1 MHKTKTNCPD
11 DFTKNISAA
20 SNHTF
25 TSSLVH
31 LKFHLQGVLTKKK
44 KKKKE
49 RGIGNYTRNF
59 KQLEINK
66 LRKMLRLSMK
76 N

>member
-31 LKFHLQGVLTKKK
+31 LKFHIQGVLTKKK
-44 KKKKE
+44 KRKKKRE
-49 RGIGNYTRNF
+49 A
-59 KQLEINK
+59 LETILVISSNWKLINK
-66 LRKMLRLSMK
+66 ERCCAFP
-76 N
+76 

>member
-1 MHKTKTNCPD
+1 MINNKKKKKGASIGMHKTKTNCPD

-44 KKKKE
+44 KEKEKKA
-49 RGIGNYTRNF
+49 
-59 KQLEINK
+59 LETI
-66 LRKMLRLSMK
+66 LVIS
-76 N
+76 

>member
-31 LKFHLQGVLTKKK
+31 LKFHLQESFNKKK
-44 KKKKE
+44 KKRE
-49 RGIGNYTRNF
+49 A
-59 KQLEINK
+59 LETILAISSNWKLIN
-66 LRKMLRLSMK
+66 
-76 N
+76 

>member
-31 LKFHLQGVLTKKK
+31 LKFHLQGVLTEKKR
-44 KKKKE
+44 E

-66 LRKMLRLSMK
+66 
-76 N
+76 

>member
-31 LKFHLQGVLTKKK
+31 LKFHLQESFNKKK
-44 KKKKE
+44 KKK